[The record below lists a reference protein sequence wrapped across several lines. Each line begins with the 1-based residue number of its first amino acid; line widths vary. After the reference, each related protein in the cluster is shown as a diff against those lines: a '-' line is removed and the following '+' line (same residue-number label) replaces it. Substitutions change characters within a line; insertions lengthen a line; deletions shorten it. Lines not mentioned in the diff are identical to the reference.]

1 VCLAPHSAINLATD
15 GGPLTDSVML
25 NFRSSILA
33 TLTVAVACTPPST
46 VRPSDDSRSLLA
58 ARHVVGIANEY
69 LAAWREAF
77 PEFNTFAGIPG
88 ARHDRLSNNSAA
100 AERAWEAK
108 ENHWLTE
115 MRQID
120 PDLLIGRP
128 EWVTYGLLR
137 EDLEANI
144 GMRACNFRVWNV
156 SPMIG
161 LLARYAPLAGAQ
173 PVGTDDLRAQALA
186 RWHAFPRIIDT
197 AIANLREGVRG
208 GYTEPKVNVTRVI
221 RSADQILAASPTASP
236 FFAPAKADST
246 PAFRQA
252 YERLV
257 ADEITPAV
265 RRYRDYLANEYLPVA
280 RDSISITAIPNGA
293 ACNAASIRRHTT
305 LDIPVDQIFDLGTQ
319 LVARAEST
327 MRVITIAHYGTSDIR
342 AAMLRVRADSSASF
356 HSREEVVP
364 IAEAILARVR
374 RVVPQVFDI
383 LPKAPLVVEPFPA
396 FQEASQP
403 LANYLSPA
411 EDGSRPGVFHVNMA
425 YAMNPGEKLRM
436 EGLAFHEGIP
446 GHHFQLAIALER
458 PNVHPLNRYLGNSAY
473 KEGWAIYAETVADG
487 LGLFSSDASR
497 LRWLE
502 DKVYEGVTLVMEA
515 GMHAKGWTRQ
525 QAIDYELAHTTRTPV
540 QAAIDVDRRIGWPGQ
555 GYSYQIG
562 GLEIRRLRTEAERK
576 LGPKFDVRAFHDRVL
591 EDGTITLPMLRDKIA
606 RWLAASG

>member
-1 VCLAPHSAINLATD
+1 M
-15 GGPLTDSVML
+15 ML
-25 NFRSSILA
+25 NFRSALLA
-33 TLTVAVACTPPST
+33 SVTVALACTPPAT
-46 VRPSDDSRSLLA
+46 VRPSGNSRSLLA
-58 ARHVVGIANEY
+58 AQHVTQLANEY
-69 LAAWREAF
+69 LAAWRVAF
-77 PEFNTFAGIPG
+77 PELTTYYGIPG
-88 ARHDRLSNNSAA
+88 ARHDRLSDNSAA
-100 AERAWEAK
+100 AERAWEAR
-108 ENHWLTE
+108 EDQWLAQL
-115 MRQID
+115 RRVD
-120 PDLLIGRP
+120 PAMLIGRP

-137 EDLEANI
+137 EELEANI
-144 GMRACNFRVWNV
+144 GMRACNLRVWDV
-156 SPMIG
+156 SPMTG
-161 LLARYAPLAGAQ
+161 LLAIYGPLAQQQ

-186 RWHAFPRIIDT
+186 RWHAFPQFVDT
-197 AIANLREGVRG
+197 EIANLHEGVRA

-221 RSADQILAASPTASP
+221 RSADQILAESPTTSP
-236 FFAPAKADST
+236 FYAPAKADST

-280 RDSISITAIPNGA
+280 RENVSITANPNGA
-293 ACNAASIRRHTT
+293 ACNAASIRRYTT
-305 LDIPVDQIFDLGTQ
+305 LDIPVDQIFDLGNQ
-319 LVARAEST
+319 LVAKAEST
-327 MRVITIAHYGTSDIR
+327 MRVITIAHYGTNDIR
-342 AAMLRVRADSSASF
+342 AAMVRARTDPSASF

-364 IAEAILARVR
+364 AAEAILARVR
-374 RVVPQVFDI
+374 RAVPQVFDL

-396 FQEASQP
+396 FQESGRP
-403 LANYLSPA
+403 LADYQSPA

-446 GHHFQLAIALER
+446 GHHFQLAIAQER

-473 KEGWAIYAETVADG
+473 VEGWAIYAETVADG

-502 DKVYEGVTLVMEA
+502 DKVYEGSTLVMEA
-515 GMHAKGWTRQ
+515 GMHGKGWTRQ
-525 QAIDYELAHTTRTPV
+525 QAIDYELAHTTRSAT

-555 GYSYQIG
+555 GYSYQVG
-562 GLEIRRLRTEAERK
+562 QLEIRRLRTEAERK

-606 RWLAASG
+606 RWLAASS